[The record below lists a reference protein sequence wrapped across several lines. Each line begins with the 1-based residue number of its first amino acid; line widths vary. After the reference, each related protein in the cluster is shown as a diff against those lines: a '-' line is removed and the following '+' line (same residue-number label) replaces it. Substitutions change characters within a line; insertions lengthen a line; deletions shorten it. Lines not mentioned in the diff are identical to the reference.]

1 MPLKLPHG
9 IVTKKILSIDDI
21 SSIQRL
27 AVTCEGYEHTRLR
40 ISWGMLQTRP
50 GDFPLDFL
58 YYDNGKIVG
67 YIALDDRGVET
78 KELFGMVHPAYRR
91 RGIFRS
97 LFRTALDMCRLQAV
111 KHLVL
116 VCERASPSGRAFV
129 KSVDAAYDF

>member
-78 KELFGMVHPAYRR
+78 KNCLAWSIPLIVGEVSFAACFGLRWICVACKR
-91 RGIFRS
+91 
-97 LFRTALDMCRLQAV
+97 
-111 KHLVL
+111 
-116 VCERASPSGRAFV
+116 
-129 KSVDAAYDF
+129 